1 MFSWLFMPRLGTGL
15 VCLALM
21 LIIKWKAVLILLSL
35 FSLKRMG
42 GGEGR
47 RNEAVLKTV
56 LLYVIL

>member
-1 MFSWLFMPRLGTGL
+1 MPRLGTGL

-21 LIIKWKAVLILLSL
+21 LIIKWKTVLILLSL